1 LKVELLEISPALVGT
16 LITLVVSA
24 VLGAFIGFIGSIG
37 LETWKNN
44 NDKKELKSRMKENF
58 LMIKPEIESY
68 IRNGE
73 NLSRAFFIDVY
84 LNLKPD
90 LIHKL
95 DVKTSQSI
103 METWIKI
110 ESLNVPLNVPE
121 MRINR
126 YQEVL
131 GSINETL
138 KLLD

>member
-1 LKVELLEISPALVGT
+1 LEISPSLVET
-16 LITLVVSA
+16 LITLAVGA
-24 VLGAFIGFIGSIG
+24 VLGALIGFISSIG

-68 IRNGE
+68 IKKNE
-73 NLSRAFFIDVY
+73 NLNRAFFIDVY

-90 LIHKL
+90 LIRKL

-110 ESLNVPLNVPE
+110 EGLRMPLNDPE
-121 MRINR
+121 MRKR
-126 YQEVL
+126 AFQETL
-131 GSINETL
+131 DSINETL

>member
-1 LKVELLEISPALVGT
+1 MKVELLEISPALVGT
-16 LITLVVSA
+16 LITLVVGA